1 MNLSHEWLARL
12 VPHGRTPEQV
22 RDLLTAHVAT
32 VEGLERLRADLEPF
46 VVGRVIESEKIPET
60 KLSFNKVDDGTGT
73 LLEVVCGAPNVTVGA
88 KYPFARTG
96 TVMPAGLKIEKR
108 KIRGFTSNGMLC
120 SAKELGLGEDHD
132 GILPLETDAAP
143 GTPLLQVLPIGDV
156 RLVLDV
162 LPNRPDL
169 LSHLGV
175 ARELSAITGVKLQG
189 PAELADLPQ
198 TPMATAAGAKEAS
211 AAGLTV
217 RVDDTTDCPRYT
229 AAVITGVTVCPSPE
243 WLRAAVEAVGGR
255 SINNVVDATNYM
267 LHGFGQ
273 PMHAFDLAK
282 LGGKGIVVRRAKA
295 GEKLVTLDGVE
306 RKLDP
311 EMLVIADTER
321 PTALAGVMGGRDS
334 EVTDATTDIVL
345 EVATFSAARVRTTR
359 RRVGLSTDAS
369 YRFERGIDDA
379 MLVQAMTLGAA
390 LIAQVSGGHV
400 EAAIEVGGAPAPRAA
415 VTLRVSRV
423 ERVLGAAVPRDE
435 CVALLASIGFEIVV
449 KGDTLLVT
457 PPSWRH
463 DVDREVDLIEE
474 IARLR
479 GFDKLPDALQGARPG
494 TVPDHP
500 MWTAYQRVRR
510 TLVAAGLHEVRPLP
524 FTAGAGAAAA
534 AGAGGSA
541 GGGAGSGGTVGADAQ
556 LVRVQNPLAEDEPFL
571 RASILDTLARRA
583 EYNLNRMQGDV
594 RIFEVGHVFAA
605 QAGGMPVEEVRAA
618 LLVMGQQRPP
628 HFTEPRPPAFDAWDA
643 KALAV
648 SLAESALPGRA
659 IALVP
664 GEGAVLWDV
673 RADDRVVGRV
683 VRVALDAPV
692 WASPAFGVEL
702 TLGVMPSAPVAPR
715 QAHAHGTQRM
725 AGTADVVAVASAAGA
740 GAAGARTPVR
750 YAAIPHMPA
759 AEFDLALLVPET
771 LPAAEVEQVL
781 VRTGGE
787 LLERC
792 VLFDEFRGAGVPAG
806 MRSLAWRLTFR
817 HPERTL
823 RDKELDGRRAQLL
836 KTLENQ
842 LGVKPRT
849 A

>member
-46 VVGRVIESEKIPET
+46 VIGRVIESEKIPET

-88 KYPFARTG
+88 TYPFARTG

-120 SAKELGLGEDHD
+120 SAKELGLGDDHD
-132 GILPLETDAAP
+132 GILALDTDAAP

-198 TPMATAAGAKEAS
+198 TPMATSAGANETS

-217 RVDDTTDCPRYT
+217 RVEDATDCPRYA
-229 AAVITGVTVCPSPE
+229 AAVISGVTVCPSPD

-273 PMHAFDLAK
+273 PMHAFDFAK

-311 EMLVIADTER
+311 EMLVIADTAR
-321 PTALAGVMGGRDS
+321 ATAIAGVMGGRES

-345 EVATFSAARVRTTR
+345 EVATFAAARVRTTR

-379 MLVQAMTLGAA
+379 MIVQAMTLGAA

-400 EAAIEVGGAPAPRAA
+400 EGAVVVGAAPTARPA

-449 KGDTLLVT
+449 NGDTLLVT

-463 DVDREVDLIEE
+463 DVTREVDLIEE
-474 IARLR
+474 VARLR

-494 TVPDHP
+494 SVPDHP
-500 MWTAYQRVRR
+500 MWTAYQRVRGA
-510 TLVAAGLHEVRPLP
+510 LVAAGLHEVRPLP
-524 FTAGAGAAAA
+524 FTAGEGQGAGVGAGAGVA
-534 AGAGGSA
+534 AGAES
-541 GGGAGSGGTVGADAQ
+541 

-594 RIFEVGHVFAA
+594 RLFEVGHVFTA
-605 QAGGMPVEEVRAA
+605 QAGGMPVEEVHAA
-618 LLVMGQQRPP
+618 LLVMGQRRPP

-643 KALAV
+643 KSLAAT
-648 SLAESALPGRA
+648 LAESALPGRA
-659 IALVP
+659 VAMVP
-664 GEGAVLWDV
+664 GQGAVLWEV
-673 RADDRVVGRV
+673 RADDHVVGRV

-715 QAHAHGTQRM
+715 QAHAH
-725 AGTADVVAVASAAGA
+725 AAPVASVT
-740 GAAGARTPVR
+740 RTPVR
-750 YAAIPHMPA
+750 YAAIPQMPA

-781 VRTGGE
+781 RRTGGE

-842 LGVKPRT
+842 LGVKPRS

>member
-1 MNLSHEWLARL
+1 VNLSHEWLARL

-132 GILPLETDAAP
+132 GILPLETDAEP

-198 TPMATAAGAKEAS
+198 TPMATASGAHEAN

-217 RVDDTTDCPRYT
+217 RVEDTADCPRYA
-229 AAVITGVTVCPSPE
+229 AAVITGVTVCPSPD

-311 EMLVIADTER
+311 EMLVIADAER
-321 PTALAGVMGGRDS
+321 PTALAGVMGGRES

-379 MLVQAMTLGAA
+379 MVVQAMTLGAA

-400 EAAIEVGGAPAPRAA
+400 EAAVEVGGPPPARPA

-435 CVALLASIGFEIVV
+435 CVALLASIGFELVV
-449 KGDTLLVT
+449 NGDTLTVI

-463 DVDREVDLIEE
+463 DVTREVDLIEE

-500 MWTAYQRVRR
+500 MWTAYQRVRSA
-510 TLVAAGLHEVRPLP
+510 LVAAGLHEVRPLP
-524 FTAGAGAAAA
+524 FTAGEVGASATAGAE
-534 AGAGGSA
+534 GAGGA
-541 GGGAGSGGTVGADAQ
+541 TAK

-605 QAGGMPVEEVRAA
+605 QSGGMPVEEVHAA
-618 LLVMGQQRPP
+618 LLVMGQRRPP
-628 HFTEPRPPAFDAWDA
+628 HFTDPRPPAFDAWDA

-648 SLAESALPGRA
+648 SLAESALPGRSV
-659 IALVP
+659 ALVP
-664 GEGAVLWDV
+664 GEGAVLWEM
-673 RADDRVVGRV
+673 RAEDRVVGRV

-702 TLGVMPSAPVAPR
+702 ALGAMPSAPVAAR
-715 QAHAHGTQRM
+715 SANAHGTQRAAD
-725 AGTADVVAVASAAGA
+725 AGDVVAVASLAGTAGSDAARA
-740 GAAGARTPVR
+740 PVR
-750 YAAIPHMPA
+750 YKAIPHMPA

-781 VRTGGE
+781 IRTGGE